1 MHSLYCIWI
10 FWSDAIEIITVAE
23 PTVVKESFL
32 VTESDAVLR
41 SCKYGGVSNCKYCS
55 CWPATFSGY
64 FILNL
69 YIIVFFY
76 MFSSFLQG

>member
-10 FWSDAIEIITVAE
+10 FWIEIISVAVA
-23 PTVVKESFL
+23 TVVKESFL

-76 MFSSFLQG
+76 VYVF